1 MQAYPH
7 HYEASAQGAAAG
19 LVEVT
24 ARALPPLPTAAP
36 PEFDGPGG
44 AWSPETLLVAALADC
59 FILTFRGIARAA
71 HFEWRTVRCRVE
83 GVLDRVAG
91 TAQFCRFTTRATLA
105 VPPGANR
112 EKARELLER
121 AEKLCLIGNSLRG
134 ERLLEIEIAET
145 AGPAA

>member
-7 HYEASAQGAAAG
+7 HYQASAQGAAEG
-19 LVEVT
+19 IVEVG
-24 ARALPPLPTAAP
+24 AHDLAPLPTAAP

-44 AWSPETLLVAALADC
+44 AWSPETLLLAALADC
-59 FILTFRGIARAA
+59 FVLTLRSVSRAA
-71 HFEWRTVRCRVE
+71 RFEWRTVQCRVE

-91 TAQFCRFTTRATLA
+91 VAQFCRFTTRAKLA

-121 AEKLCLIGNSLRG
+121 AEKFCLIGNSLRG
-134 ERLLEIEIAET
+134 ERLLQIEIVESDA
-145 AGPAA
+145 